1 MIHNAASEAPG
12 AHESRAVALITGGT
26 TGIGFATARLL
37 HEHGYA
43 VVATGQNPERI
54 EAARK
59 SLPRDVVVMRAD
71 ARVLADT
78 QAVADEIRERYG
90 RLDALFLNAG
100 VGPMQPIEAVDE
112 ASFDKTFGT
121 NVKGQF
127 FTLQKVLP
135 LLRDGASI
143 VWMTALGVRLGVPS
157 YSVPTA
163 AKGATMAMVAPLAVE
178 LAPRRIRVNA
188 VSPAAIETPAFEK
201 LGLTPEQLASFGKW
215 ANGRLLVG
223 RTGTAEDVARLVGFL
238 VTPSAAFINGACIAI
253 DGGMSV
259 SM

>member
-1 MIHNAASEAPG
+1 MSNVN
-12 AHESRAVALITGGT
+12 ESRRVALITGGT
-26 TGIGFATARLL
+26 TGIGFATARIL
-37 HEHGYA
+37 HEQGYA
-43 VVATGQNPERI
+43 VVVTGQNPERTATAKK
-54 EAARK
+54 E
-59 SLPRDVVVMRAD
+59 LPRDVVVLRAD

-78 QAVADEIRERYG
+78 QAVADEIRTRYG

-112 ASFDKTFGT
+112 ASFDNTFAV

-135 LLRDGASI
+135 LLQDGAAI
-143 VWMTALGVRLGVPS
+143 VLMTAQGVWIGAPN

-163 AKGATMAMVAPLAVE
+163 TRGAMMAFVAPLAAE

-188 VSPAAIETPAFEK
+188 VSPAAIETPAFAK
-201 LGLTPEQLASFGKW
+201 LGLSPEQLAAFGKW
-215 ANGRLLVG
+215 ASGRLLVG
-223 RTGTAEDVARLVGFL
+223 RTGSADDVARVVAFLMSPAAGFI
-238 VTPSAAFINGACIAI
+238 TGACIPI
-253 DGGMSV
+253 DGGMGV